1 MAAIG
6 LTSLARPSDKALRA
20 QLRLET
26 INAIKPCH
34 EGVSCDGRHS
44 TAKDRCRYGDN
55 RGRS

>member
-44 TAKDRCRYGDN
+44 TAKN
-55 RGRS
+55 RRRSW